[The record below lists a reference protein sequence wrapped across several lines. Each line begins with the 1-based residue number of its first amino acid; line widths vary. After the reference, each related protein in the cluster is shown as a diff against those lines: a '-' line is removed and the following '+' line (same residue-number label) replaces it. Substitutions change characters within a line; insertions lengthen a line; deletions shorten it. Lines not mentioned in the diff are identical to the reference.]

1 MARSAKILAIICS
14 KKRSSGPSLGS
25 MQVWG
30 LTGLWGTGK
39 TSVVEYL
46 GSKGYPSVNIEE
58 LSRRLINK
66 DTEEG
71 REGFQAIYKIFGNE
85 ILNAQGGLDRTK
97 MLKRIMLNPHEKKNL
112 EGAIDPLV
120 SKAID
125 KLRVRWKESGTPFA
139 FIEGARV
146 FEGGFDKGLRG
157 VVALQVDVEKR
168 VKRIMKR
175 DTMGIDEVR
184 LMIQMQDTDII
195 RRLATVVLDNNG
207 KLSDLHKRID
217 SFLKEKSLTK

>member
-1 MARSAKILAIICS
+1 
-14 KKRSSGPSLGS
+14 

-39 TSVVEYL
+39 SSAVEYL
-46 GSKGYPSVNIEE
+46 SSKGYPSVNIEE

-157 VVALQVDVEKR
+157 VIALQVDVEKR

-184 LMIQMQDTDII
+184 MMIQMQDTDII

-207 KLSDLHKRID
+207 KMADLHKRID